1 MSYESLPGLSRK
13 RDKVMQAT
21 SFTTLPADPL
31 QIPRSYSEIR
41 RQMHLSLQARLNRE
55 FVIRKPVT
63 FNKCEMTAKESR
75 KMWFAVRKAAMTNAL
90 SQIKIEAKLKT
101 LASRMKAEVAAK
113 PTPIPISHIN
123 LPDVPKITRLGGLP
137 AAPPI
142 SIKEAM
148 KDREWFARNREG
160 IQRAISALLND
171 SNGIRVIL
179 PSENSEP
186 YKYYIKKGNN
196 SKLISQIMKN
206 RPGWVKVKVKS
217 EANFVWSHMR
227 EMAYFALIPCA
238 KLKSAHRIDDSKVSF
253 ISPAKCCPQGTKI
266 PRIVSLKPLGYSS
279 ILASPSYAR
288 VLSDSPVQNP
298 LDIRVHNRLECNT
311 QLTHKKALFNNMK
324 RYYAAIGEDYTQY
337 LPLTFHVSMGETD
350 PEFLNFVENF
360 TSLSVL
366 DSEELV
372 ENARNLWIV
381 KPGENSNQGRDIA
394 VCTTIQQVRAEMR
407 TSLDFKTGQKRTFI
421 IQKYIER
428 PFLYCKRKFDIRCYA
443 MITGV
448 NGVIQ
453 GYYYP
458 EGYLRTSSREFSL
471 KHVTDKFTHL
481 TNDAVQ
487 KTCEDY
493 GKFEHGNK
501 VSYTDFQRYLN
512 LTHPELQANFLSGV
526 LPLIKRLIQDSIK
539 ATFLR
544 LDPKRRC
551 HSFEILG
558 YDFMLD
564 WKLRPV
570 LIEVNTN
577 PCLSLVSPILYKV
590 IPPMLEGGLR
600 LVLDGLFPDHFV
612 GKKSTEPI
620 PENRWELIF
629 HELVDGK
636 ALRKQLHWLGTSSL
650 LENQEAYIDYTVEED
665 EYDQVDISTVG

>member
-13 RDKVMQAT
+13 RDKALQAT

-55 FVIRKPVT
+55 YVIRKPVT
-63 FNKCEMTAKESR
+63 LNKSEVTVKESR
-75 KMWFAVRKAAMTNAL
+75 KMWVAVRKAAMTNAL

-101 LASRMKAEVAAK
+101 LASRMKAEVTAK
-113 PTPIPISHIN
+113 LVPIPISHIN

-142 SIKEAM
+142 SVKEAM
-148 KDREWFARNREG
+148 KDREWFAKNREG
-160 IQRAISALLND
+160 IQRAISTLLND
-171 SNGIRVIL
+171 SNGIRVT
-179 PSENSEP
+179 PPESSEP

-196 SKLISQIMKN
+196 SKLLRQIMKN
-206 RPGWVKVKVKS
+206 RGGWVKVKVKS

-227 EMAYFALIPCA
+227 EMAFFALIPSA
-238 KLKSAHRIDDSKVSF
+238 KLKSAPRIDDTKVSL
-253 ISPAKCCPQGTKI
+253 ICPAKCCLQGAKI
-266 PRIVSLKPLGYSS
+266 PRIVSLKPLGFSS
-279 ILASPSYAR
+279 IIASPSYAR
-288 VLSDSPVQNP
+288 VLSDSPVLNP
-298 LDIRVHNRLECNT
+298 LDIRVHNRLENNT
-311 QLTHKKALFNNMK
+311 QLTHKKALFYNMK
-324 RYYAAIGEDYTQY
+324 RYYEAIGEDYTQY
-337 LPLTFHVSMGETD
+337 LPLTFHVSKGEND
-350 PEFLNFVENF
+350 PEFLSFLENF
-360 TSLSVL
+360 TSLSML
-366 DSEELV
+366 KSEELA

-394 VCTTIQQVRAEMR
+394 VCTTIQQVRAELR
-407 TSLDFKTGQKRTFI
+407 SSLDFKTGQKRTFI

-443 MITGV
+443 MITGI

-471 KHVTDKFTHL
+471 KHVNDKFTHL

-501 VSYTDFQRYLN
+501 VSYTDFQRYLD
-512 LTHPELQANFLSGV
+512 LTCPELQANFLSAI

-564 WKLRPV
+564 WNLRPV

-577 PCLSLVSPILYKV
+577 PCLSLVSPVLYKV

-600 LVLDGLFPDHFV
+600 LVLDGLFPEHTG

-620 PENRWELIF
+620 AENRWELIF

-636 ALRKQLHWLGTSSL
+636 ALRKQLQWLGTSSL
-650 LENQEAYIDYTVEED
+650 LESQEAYLDCTGEED